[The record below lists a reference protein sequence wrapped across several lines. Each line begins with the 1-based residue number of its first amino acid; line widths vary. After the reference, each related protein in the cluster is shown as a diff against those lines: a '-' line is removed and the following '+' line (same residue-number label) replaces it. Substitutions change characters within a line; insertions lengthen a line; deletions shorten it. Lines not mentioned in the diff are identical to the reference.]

1 MHEADH
7 VLPAEEIDLFLR
19 QHIRV
24 QSARQGSDAAAPE
37 ESSGVVSSD
46 PFAVAP
52 REFG

>member
-7 VLPAEEIDLFLR
+7 VLPAEEIDIFLR

-24 QSARQGSDAAAPE
+24 QNARQGSDIAAPE
-37 ESSGVVSSD
+37 ESPGVAVSD

-52 REFG
+52 REFS